1 MPVRENVLRDQE
13 VLRNPQQPVESPFTQ
28 YDPEQDQDVLE
39 NRYEFYYFA
48 NLAVFSLITI
58 LFSFIFLSLEVASV
72 WSISGAILISLAF
85 LQASRYVR
93 KYYENRSKV
102 R

>member
-13 VLRNPQQPVESPFTQ
+13 VLRNPQQPIEQPFTQ
-28 YDPEQDQDVLE
+28 YDPEQDQELRE
-39 NRYEFYYFA
+39 NRYEFYYYM
-48 NLAVFSLITI
+48 NLATFSLMTI

-93 KYYENRSKV
+93 NYYKDRSKV